1 VVCAAPFPIS
11 FFAVL
16 VWADYVVVL
25 RATQDFGSANVN
37 NASGDRTA
45 ERHAAAV
52 ASTCATCYKT
62 GIAARMGAA
71 IAGWGGWRG
80 GGKLARGV
88 GELRA
93 ARG

>member
-1 VVCAAPFPIS
+1 MS
-11 FFAVL
+11 
-16 VWADYVVVL
+16 
-25 RATQDFGSANVN
+25 

-52 ASTCATCYKT
+52 ASTFATCYTT

-71 IAGWGGWRG
+71 PAGGAVGAVAGSWRG
-80 GGKLARGV
+80 G

-93 ARG
+93 ARRSGLSQWQHTATAAVLATATSDSKAIRRH